1 MLSDALVVLGL
12 GQNLVVLAIGE
23 DEDRALDATHEL
35 LDDYAARS
43 VAEHAAQ
50 HLFQFLLRLVEGG
63 EDEYAL
69 AGTQAVG
76 LQDIGCLE
84 RFQEGQSFLKVFT
97 IEGLIACGGDVVAL
111 HESLGE
117 ILGTFQHGT
126 GFRGTD
132 DGDVLR
138 AGVGLQVVVDALH
151 QRIFGTNHHHVDLLF
166 DAECLDGLKVVGL
179 HADILATIGCPGIAW
194 GDIQF
199 LTFLTLSDF
208 PGQCVLTTAAA

>member
-1 MLSDALVVLGL
+1 ML
-12 GQNLVVLAIGE
+12 
-23 DEDRALDATHEL
+23 
-35 LDDYAARS
+35 
-43 VAEHAAQ
+43 
-50 HLFQFLLRLVEGG
+50 
-63 EDEYAL
+63 
-69 AGTQAVG
+69 AV
-76 LQDIGCLE
+76 
-84 RFQEGQSFLKVFT
+84 
-97 IEGLIACGGDVVAL
+97 EGLIACCGDVVA
-111 HESLGE
+111 HHKVLGE
-117 ILGTFQHGT
+117 VLRAFQYGT

-132 DGDVLR
+132 DGNVLR
-138 AGVGLQVVVDALH
+138 AGVCLQVVVDTLH